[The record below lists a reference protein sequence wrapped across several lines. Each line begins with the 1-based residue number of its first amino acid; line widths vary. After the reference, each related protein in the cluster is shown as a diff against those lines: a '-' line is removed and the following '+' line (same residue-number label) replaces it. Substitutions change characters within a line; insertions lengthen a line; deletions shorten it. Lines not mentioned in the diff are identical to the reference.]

1 MQYSVKQVI
10 TLMVVMLGVA
20 LLVIQAQDNP
30 GGADAGKKKKKGGT
44 PVVNLQ
50 QLPRDVD
57 LEIMEMFRSSLG
69 VECNYCHVAGEL
81 QEKGHVGDRQSDAN
95 PKKLIARNMI
105 KMVKE
110 INATL
115 TGSGAYPDA
124 KNVVTCWTCHRGH
137 TIPPTV
143 P

>member
-1 MQYSVKQVI
+1 MQSWVRQFI
-10 TLMVVMLGVA
+10 MVAIVMLGVA
-20 LLVIQAQDNP
+20 YLILQAQDDQ
-30 GGADAGKKKKKGGT
+30 GGADAGKKKKAGT
-44 PVVNLQ
+44 PVVNMQ

-57 LEIMEMFRSSLG
+57 LHIMELFRSALG

-105 KMVKE
+105 RMTKQ
-110 INATL
+110 INLVL

-137 TIPPTV
+137 SIPPLA

>member
-1 MQYSVKQVI
+1 MQYSVRQFI
-10 TLMVVMLGVA
+10 TLVVVMLGVA
-20 LLVIQAQDNP
+20 LLVIQAQDNQ
-30 GGADAGKKKKKGGT
+30 GGADAGKKKKGRT

-57 LEIMEMFRSSLG
+57 LEIMELFRASLG
-69 VECNYCHVAGEL
+69 VECNYCHVAGEF
-81 QEKGHVGDRQSDAN
+81 QERGHVGDRQSDVN

-105 KMVKE
+105 KMTKE
-110 INATL
+110 INAAL

-137 TIPPTV
+137 SVPPTA

>member
-1 MQYSVKQVI
+1 MSNSAKQLIALV
-10 TLMVVMLGVA
+10 VVMLGVA
-20 LLVIQAQDNP
+20 LLVSQAQDNP

-57 LEIMEMFRSSLG
+57 LEIMEVFRASLG

-105 KMVKE
+105 KMTKQ
-110 INATL
+110 INAAL
-115 TGSGAYPDA
+115 TGAGAYPDP
-124 KNVVTCWTCHRGH
+124 KNIVTCWTCHRGH
-137 TIPPTV
+137 SIPPTA

>member
-1 MQYSVKQVI
+1 MQSWLRQFI
-10 TLMVVMLGVA
+10 TVAIVMLVVA
-20 LLVIQAQDNP
+20 YVILQAQDDK
-30 GGADAGKKKKKGGT
+30 GSADAGKKKKAGT
-44 PVVNLQ
+44 PVVNMQ

-57 LEIMEMFRSSLG
+57 LHIMELFRSALG

-95 PKKLIARNMI
+95 PKKVIARNMI
-105 KMVKE
+105 RMTKD
-110 INATL
+110 INLAL
-115 TGSGAYPDA
+115 IGSGAYPDA

-137 TIPPTV
+137 SIPPIA

>member
-1 MQYSVKQVI
+1 MQYSLKQLI

-20 LLVIQAQDNP
+20 LLVIQAQDSQ
-30 GGADAGKKKKKGGT
+30 GGADTGKKKKKAGT
-44 PVVNLQ
+44 PVVNMQ

-57 LEIMEMFRSSLG
+57 LEIMEVFRSSLG
-69 VECNYCHVAGEL
+69 VECNYCHVAGEF

-105 KMVKE
+105 KMTKE
-110 INATL
+110 INAAL

-137 TIPPTV
+137 SIPPTA

>member
-1 MQYSVKQVI
+1 MQSWVRQFI
-10 TLMVVMLGVA
+10 TAAVVMLGVA
-20 LLVIQAQDNP
+20 YLIMQAQDDR
-30 GGADAGKKKKKGGT
+30 GDADAGKKKKAGT
-44 PVVNLQ
+44 PVVNMQ

-57 LEIMEMFRSSLG
+57 LHIMELFRSALG
-69 VECNYCHVAGEL
+69 VECNYCHVAGEF

-105 KMVKE
+105 RMTKE
-110 INATL
+110 INLAL
-115 TGSGAYPDA
+115 AGSSAYPDA

-137 TIPPTV
+137 SIPPIA